1 MPILL
6 LRLAELDSILE
17 RPLLACRLTELLQ
30 AVLEWDQVKVCFIR
44 VRVRVKVT
52 GFFVRLLLL
61 EDHTHTHTHQGEVA
75 KLL

>member
-30 AVLEWDQVKVCFIR
+30 AVLEWDQLKVCFLI
-44 VRVRVKVT
+44 VSV
-52 GFFVRLLLL
+52 
-61 EDHTHTHTHQGEVA
+61 EVP
-75 KLL
+75 KGIG